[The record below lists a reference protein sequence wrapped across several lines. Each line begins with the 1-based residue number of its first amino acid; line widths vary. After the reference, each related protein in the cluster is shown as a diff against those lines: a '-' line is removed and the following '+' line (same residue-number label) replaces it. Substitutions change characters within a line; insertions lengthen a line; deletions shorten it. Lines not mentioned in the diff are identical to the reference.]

1 MSATEIAIY
10 AVETRAIIHILW
22 GLLLITSITLVSI
35 TVMHV
40 LLRLRLRTAKRRETQ
55 FARHIATKAEDIARL
70 EARVAEAAAV
80 ESTFED
86 ALTELKRVEAI
97 RAKTEQ
103 RLVRQNAEVD
113 KLRAKLAA
121 QGAELAHLRA
131 LVEHVGVSENDEPP
145 SHVPAVLPADL
156 EQRSCDLAE

>member
-1 MSATEIAIY
+1 VNATEIAIY

-22 GLLLITSITLVSI
+22 GLLLITSITLVSV

-40 LLRLRLRTAKRRETQ
+40 LLRLNLRTAKRREAQ
-55 FARHIATKAEDIARL
+55 LARHIAAKSEDIARL
-70 EARVAEAAAV
+70 EARIAEVAAV

-86 ALTELKRVEAI
+86 AKVECKRLEAI

-103 RLVRQNAEVD
+103 RLLRQNAEVD

-121 QGAELAHLRA
+121 QNAELAHLRT
-131 LVEHVGVSENDEPP
+131 LVEHVGVIEDDEPEA
-145 SHVPAVLPADL
+145 PAA
-156 EQRSCDLAE
+156 